1 MSEENDYEKLRELS
15 RIPQEYFGKED
26 TWLIE
31 LPDDETRIVT
41 TTQLFEMEKTAE
53 EFDGFYGWRVVKKI
67 EPMKQITIQTAKAQI
82 LIVDLPEICNN
93 DADVVSGE
101 HREYLKYHSSDFRG
115 MPNYT
120 FYGLPEGSWQLYG
133 KASELTEEQWRT
145 IVESDYFDG
154 IGTMYAN
161 YEIERIFTFGKTKH
175 RATESG
181 SSLLSANGVNDWSNP
196 YVLVSFDT
204 AASRKP

>member
-1 MSEENDYEKLRELS
+1 
-15 RIPQEYFGKED
+15 
-26 TWLIE
+26 
-31 LPDDETRIVT
+31 
-41 TTQLFEMEKTAE
+41 
-53 EFDGFYGWRVVKKI
+53 
-67 EPMKQITIQTAKAQI
+67 MKQITIQTAKAQI

-181 SSLLSANGVNDWSNP
+181 SSLLSANGVMLENPLEEMPERHEYEFDVDENGFGVMTRCDEDQYLVDLKEWKAAQEKVWSNP
-196 YVLVSFDT
+196 YVLVSFDS